1 MIEIAQINGP
11 LAAQYLATPGSFT
24 WWYLDLRNAAGDGVI
39 VVWSLGLPFLPGSRT
54 LTPAAQRPSLLV
66 SYVRA
71 GTPEL
76 HLLQEF
82 GAGDANL
89 DLVSGNGSLGNCHFM
104 TKYKERELSISAR
117 LQLQVPQ
124 SSTVLNAEIE
134 ATGPSVP
141 LKHTTDRAGH
151 IWSPQTL
158 FANGHARITH
168 GNEVRSVSGSAY
180 FDKNVSRHPLHDQN
194 ISSWRWGRVR
204 FDQETLVYYDIEAAD
219 GTKEA
224 MVVSQTEDGA
234 FLHRTLAMEFSQNRS
249 SIFGARAP
257 RRLEIT
263 GHDVSYLIEVSDLI
277 EDGPF
282 YQRYMVTGERR
293 SLGRRETRET
303 DRGYGI
309 AEFVLPTRI
318 DMSWQRPF
326 VRMRTERVGKANSI
340 FLPLFTGF
348 THDRLERL
356 ARSLMRRMT
365 A

>member
-1 MIEIAQINGP
+1 
-11 LAAQYLATPGSFT
+11 
-24 WWYLDLRNAAGDGVI
+24 
-39 VVWSLGLPFLPGSRT
+39 
-54 LTPAAQRPSLLV
+54 
-66 SYVRA
+66 
-71 GTPEL
+71 
-76 HLLQEF
+76 
-82 GAGDANL
+82 
-89 DLVSGNGSLGNCHFM
+89 
-104 TKYKERELSISAR
+104 
-117 LQLQVPQ
+117 
-124 SSTVLNAEIE
+124 
-134 ATGPSVP
+134 
-141 LKHTTDRAGH
+141 
-151 IWSPQTL
+151 
-158 FANGHARITH
+158 
-168 GNEVRSVSGSAY
+168 
-180 FDKNVSRHPLHDQN
+180 
-194 ISSWRWGRVR
+194 
-204 FDQETLVYYDIEAAD
+204 AAD

-348 THDRLERL
+348 THDRLERR
-356 ARSLMRRMT
+356 ARSRMRRMT